1 MVKGILFLLENHQC
15 QGAFNLVSPNPIRHA
30 EFNSTLASILKR
42 PAFATVPEW
51 LLRFFLGERTQ
62 LLLDS
67 QKIVPEKLLTQGF
80 TFDYPELKSALQAIL
95 K

>member
-1 MVKGILFLLENHQC
+1 
-15 QGAFNLVSPNPIRHA
+15 
-30 EFNSTLASILKR
+30 
-42 PAFATVPEW
+42 FATVPEL

-67 QKIVPEKLLTQGF
+67 QKIVPEKLLAQGF
-80 TFDYPELKSALQAIL
+80 VFDYPELKSALQAIL